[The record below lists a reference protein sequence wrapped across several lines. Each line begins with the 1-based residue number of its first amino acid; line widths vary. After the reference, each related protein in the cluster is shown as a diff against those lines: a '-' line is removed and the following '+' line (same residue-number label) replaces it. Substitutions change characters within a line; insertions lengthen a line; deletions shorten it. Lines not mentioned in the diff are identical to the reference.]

1 MMWLVRIA
9 LQRPYTFVVMAA
21 LIAILGGA
29 SILTMSTDIFPAINI
44 PVVSVVW
51 NYNGIAPDDMA
62 NRIVTIC
69 ERGMTTTVNGIEHI
83 ESRSYNGVAVIR
95 VYFQPNVTVD
105 LGIAQITSIVQTL
118 LRTLPPGTFPP
129 QILKYDASS
138 VPILQLGINSQTL
151 TQQQLADYA
160 QNFVRVDLATVP
172 GASIPLPYGG
182 KTRAIMM
189 DTDPHAMYAY
199 QVSAADIS
207 NALTAESPILPAG
220 TMKIGT
226 REELVRTNSSPSA
239 VEEFNMLPVKTINGA
254 TVYMKDIGH
263 VRDGF
268 QVQTNVVRQ
277 DGIAGALLTVVKNG
291 PVSTL
296 SIVSDVKKSIP
307 HILAGLPKALH
318 ITPLFDQ
325 SIFVRAAVDDVV
337 REASIAGGLTGV
349 MILLFLGSLRSTLIV
364 CISIPLSILTSIILL
379 NSLGETI
386 NTMTLGGLALAVGML
401 VDDATVEIENT
412 NRNIAMKKPIVRA
425 ILDGAAQIATPTLV
439 STLSIC
445 IVFVPVLLLTG
456 AAKYLFTPLAMAVVF
471 AMLTSYF
478 LTRTVVPTLMHYL
491 MKPEMARI
499 QMGEHAPVLPTDG
512 RVWRIHKAFDERF
525 ERLREKYRELLT
537 WTLHHR
543 PLCAGAFAGF
553 AVASLFLI
561 FFVGRDFFPN
571 VDAGQIR
578 LHLRAPIGTRIE
590 ETAVLFANVEKEI
603 RIIIPSSELETIL
616 DNIGLP
622 ASGINLASSDTATIG
637 DGDGDI
643 LVALKAGHHGPTA
656 VYVRQIREMLYRQFP
671 NTVAFFQPA
680 DITTQILNFGL
691 PAPIDVQ
698 VAGRSMAK
706 NYEIAREMRDE
717 IARIP
722 GTVDVTLFQ
731 VPDYPEIDV
740 NVDRLKAHLAGLTQR
755 DVAGDML
762 VSLSASGSLAP
773 NQWVDPANGVSY
785 SILVQTPQYRIDS
798 ISALEQT
805 PITSSTGAL
814 SGQTYSPFS
823 LSPTRQAPPAYALG
837 YGNPDAL
844 RNPAEFLENI
854 SSFKRNQSAEVV
866 DHYSITPVFDVYV
879 SVDRRDLGSTA
890 DAVGKIVQ
898 KYEPRLPGGSVI
910 HMRGQVQTMN
920 DSFFRL
926 GVGILA
932 AMMFVYLLMAVNF
945 QSWVDPFVV
954 LTTIPAALA
963 GVLWM
968 LFVTGTT
975 LSVPALMGAILT
987 IGVASANAILIV
999 TFANDE
1005 QTEGKSP
1012 LDAALSAGYVRIRP
1026 VIMTAIAMILGMLP
1040 MSLALG
1046 SGSEQNAPLGR
1057 AVIGGLLF
1065 VTVSNLLFVPVMYSY
1080 LRKTPPIDFSK
1091 RIEAEAQGTEF

>member
-1 MMWLVRIA
+1 
-9 LQRPYTFVVMAA
+9 
-21 LIAILGGA
+21 
-29 SILTMSTDIFPAINI
+29 
-44 PVVSVVW
+44 
-51 NYNGIAPDDMA
+51 
-62 NRIVTIC
+62 
-69 ERGMTTTVNGIEHI
+69 
-83 ESRSYNGVAVIR
+83 
-95 VYFQPNVTVD
+95 
-105 LGIAQITSIVQTL
+105 
-118 LRTLPPGTFPP
+118 
-129 QILKYDASS
+129 
-138 VPILQLGINSQTL
+138 
-151 TQQQLADYA
+151 
-160 QNFVRVDLATVP
+160 
-172 GASIPLPYGG
+172 
-182 KTRAIMM
+182 
-189 DTDPHAMYAY
+189 
-199 QVSAADIS
+199 
-207 NALTAESPILPAG
+207 
-220 TMKIGT
+220 
-226 REELVRTNSSPSA
+226 
-239 VEEFNMLPVKTINGA
+239 
-254 TVYMKDIGH
+254 
-263 VRDGF
+263 
-268 QVQTNVVRQ
+268 
-277 DGIAGALLTVVKNG
+277 
-291 PVSTL
+291 
-296 SIVSDVKKSIP
+296 
-307 HILAGLPKALH
+307 
-318 ITPLFDQ
+318 
-325 SIFVRAAVDDVV
+325 
-337 REASIAGGLTGV
+337 
-349 MILLFLGSLRSTLIV
+349 
-364 CISIPLSILTSIILL
+364 
-379 NSLGETI
+379 
-386 NTMTLGGLALAVGML
+386 
-401 VDDATVEIENT
+401 
-412 NRNIAMKKPIVRA
+412 MKKPIVRA

-512 RVWRIHKAFDERF
+512 WVWRIHKAFDGRF
-525 ERLREKYRELLT
+525 ERLRQKYRELLS

-543 PLCAGAFAGF
+543 PVCAGAFAAF
-553 AVASLFLI
+553 VVASLFLI

-578 LHLRAPIGTRIE
+578 LHLRAPTGTRIE

-603 RIIIPSSELETIL
+603 RTIIPSSQLETIL

-643 LVALKAGHHGPTA
+643 LVALKAGHHEPTA
-656 VYVRQIREMLYRQFP
+656 VYVRQIREMLHRQFP
-671 NTVAFFQPA
+671 NTVSFFQPA

-698 VAGRSMAK
+698 VAGRSTAK

-798 ISALEQT
+798 LSALEQT
-805 PITSSTGAL
+805 PITSSTGTL

-823 LSPTRQAPPAYALG
+823 SSPTRQAPPAYALG
-837 YGNPDAL
+837 YGNPDAV
-844 RNPAEFLENI
+844 RNPAQFLDNI
-854 SSFKRNQSAEVV
+854 SSLKRNQSAEIV
-866 DHYSITPVFDVYV
+866 DHYDIAPVFDVYV

-890 DAVGKIVQ
+890 DAVGKIVR
-898 KYEPRLPGGSVI
+898 KYQPRLPGGSAI

-920 DSFFRL
+920 DSFLRL
-926 GVGILA
+926 GAGILA

-968 LFVTGTT
+968 LFVTRTT

-1065 VTVSNLLFVPVMYSY
+1065 VTVSNLLFVPIMYSY
-1080 LRKTPPIDFSK
+1080 LRKTPPIDFPK
-1091 RIEAEAQGTEF
+1091 RIEAEAQGAEL